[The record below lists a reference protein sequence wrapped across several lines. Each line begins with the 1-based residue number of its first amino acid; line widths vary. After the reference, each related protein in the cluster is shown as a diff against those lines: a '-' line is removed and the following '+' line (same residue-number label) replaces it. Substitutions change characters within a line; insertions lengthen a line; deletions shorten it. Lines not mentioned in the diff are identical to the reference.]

1 MLAATQTQAAVAK
14 KETVKLYQE
23 DGQMGLTE
31 EVQYVTAEKFL
42 FENEHG
48 GGQGQA
54 AFAYNGVEFLG
65 SG

>member
-42 FENEHG
+42 FDNEHG
-48 GGQGQA
+48 G
-54 AFAYNGVEFLG
+54 
-65 SG
+65 S